1 MAMNLSMRPE
11 LREYSAS
18 FNLLLRLFA
27 YGGWVTLTSIV
38 SPILAYLDRFLI
50 GSLLTIAAVTYYTA
64 PYEAV
69 TRLWIISASLSL
81 TLFPAF
87 STLEGRKD
95 GQRLGMLFARS
106 VKYILL
112 TTGPVVVVIWLF
124 AGEVLQIWLGA
135 DFALESTVA
144 LQILAAGVLI
154 SSLAQTPFA
163 LLQGLGRP
171 DIPAKFHLIELPVY
185 ICVAWFLV
193 SKFGITGAAEA
204 WTLRVALDALL
215 LFGATFK
222 VYGFSLRL
230 LATNGTVLAGTSLVI
245 LAGVGYVLKT
255 VFGALTIYSQSLL
268 LIGLIVLF
276 AWFTWNHVLDG
287 SDRGAVLNVIK
298 LKKKLETA

>member
-1 MAMNLSMRPE
+1 
-11 LREYSAS
+11 
-18 FNLLLRLFA
+18 
-27 YGGWVTLTSIV
+27 
-38 SPILAYLDRFLI
+38 
-50 GSLLTIAAVTYYTA
+50 
-64 PYEAV
+64 
-69 TRLWIISASLSL
+69 
-81 TLFPAF
+81 
-87 STLEGRKD
+87 
-95 GQRLGMLFARS
+95 MLFARS